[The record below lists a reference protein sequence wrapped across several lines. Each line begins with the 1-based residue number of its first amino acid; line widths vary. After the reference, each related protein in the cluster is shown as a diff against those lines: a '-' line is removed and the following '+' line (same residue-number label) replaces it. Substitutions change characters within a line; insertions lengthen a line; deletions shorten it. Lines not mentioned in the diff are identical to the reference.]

1 MRVLSSPE
9 VSKVFAKNYV
19 SAHVDFGE
27 IKVTDPA
34 QDMVE
39 RHNKSRLRPVLVFL
53 DAQGKEVARHS
64 GGLKSTEE
72 ALLLDRYVSEKH
84 YRGTSFPAFKAARR
98 G

>member
-1 MRVLSSPE
+1 M
-9 VSKVFAKNYV
+9 F
-19 SAHVDFGE
+19 
-27 IKVTDPA
+27 TPA
-34 QDMVE
+34 AAP
-39 RHNKSRLRPVLVFL
+39 NGTASLILLTIALCLGPVLVFL